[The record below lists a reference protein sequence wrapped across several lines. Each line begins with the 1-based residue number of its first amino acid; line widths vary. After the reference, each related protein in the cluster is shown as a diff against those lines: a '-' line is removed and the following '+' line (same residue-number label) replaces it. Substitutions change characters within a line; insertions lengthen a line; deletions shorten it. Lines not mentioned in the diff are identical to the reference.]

1 MDSIEKR
8 NIMME
13 NYRNPKNKGLI
24 NDNSYLQADMNNS
37 SCIDEV
43 KVMMKIENNIV
54 KDVKFAGESCAICTS
69 SASVMTELL
78 KDKSIMEVKSILK
91 NFTKMIKHEDYDE
104 SDLDKALAFD
114 EIYKQ
119 PNRIVCAL
127 LPWQATEKIIKTL
140 DKDA

>member
-13 NYRNPKNKGLI
+13 NYRNPKNKELI

-78 KDKSIMEVKSILK
+78 KDKSIMEVKSLME

-104 SDLDKALAFD
+104 RDLDKALAFD

-119 PNRIVCAL
+119 LISTKSNNR
-127 LPWQATEKIIKTL
+127 
-140 DKDA
+140 